1 MNPTLWLLTA
11 LIAGLLITWASMADW
26 STKGP
31 RVAPRRR
38 ETVDSQVN
46 EKVADGGD
54 FSSCHDRYCTRVP
67 NHRSPAGPT
76 GPALVHPVNTG
87 TVKAKAQAAARHDAY
102 TGNRTANPYRSAIRA
117 QLWLASYQSA
127 LDEHLDA

>member
-1 MNPTLWLLTA
+1 MNPTLWLLTS
-11 LIAGLLITWASMADW
+11 LIAGLLITWAFRVDW

-31 RVAPRRR
+31 RVAPGTP
-38 ETVDSQVN
+38 ETVDSKVD

-67 NHRSPAGPT
+67 NQRGPVAPT
-76 GPALVHPVNTG
+76 GQALVYPVNTR
-87 TVKAKAQAAARHDAY
+87 TVEAKAQAAARHDAY
-102 TGNRTANPYRSAIRA
+102 TGKRTANPYRSAIRA
-117 QLWLASYQSA
+117 RLWLASYQSA